1 MLYMNGSEIAESK
14 ERLASHPILS
24 RATNFLACY
33 KEEVDNHS
41 DGWAYWSAPVKAAR
55 KLQELVQT
63 RGTVPVTEAQLTS
76 AISPI
81 RSFYTRI
88 GYAAGM
94 TFPGSELRKD
104 S

>member
-1 MLYMNGSEIAESK
+1 MLYMNTWEIAESK
-14 ERLASHPILS
+14 DRHKSHPVLS
-24 RATNFLACY
+24 RAANFLARFE
-33 KEEVDNHS
+33 EEVNAHS

-55 KLQELVQT
+55 KLQELVST
-63 RGTVPVTEAQLTS
+63 RGESPVTEAQLTS

-88 GYAAGM
+88 GYAVGM

-104 S
+104 